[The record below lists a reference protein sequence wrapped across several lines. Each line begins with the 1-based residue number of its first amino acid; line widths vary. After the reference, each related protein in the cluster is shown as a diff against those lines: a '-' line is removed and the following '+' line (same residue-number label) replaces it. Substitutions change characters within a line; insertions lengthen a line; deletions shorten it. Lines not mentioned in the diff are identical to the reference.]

1 MRTKLL
7 LSTLLMF
14 FLINTSFGQGF
25 VFRVLASKGENKVK
39 KGVNGETVPLK
50 TGATLMSGDEL
61 IAASGAYIGLMHK
74 TGRTIEVRNPGVTKI
89 SDLETK
95 LASSK
100 TSTANK
106 YAQFVMNKMN
116 ESDGDVNSN
125 YRANMKATGAVKR
138 DVAGGSLN
146 VLLPSTVD
154 VLSQE
159 AIVGWISP
167 ESLENPTYVVSI
179 KNIFDEEIYSA
190 ETTKNSISL
199 NFEDEQLASERLV
212 ILKVQ
217 VKDNA
222 EMVSGEYGIKR
233 MSSDDAASINESLE
247 MLKAEVPMDDSPL
260 NRLIYASFYEENN
273 LFLDASTQYQKAIN
287 LSPEVDDFKSM
298 YEEFLLKNNLSQ

>member
-7 LSTLLMF
+7 LSTILMF
-14 FLINTSFGQGF
+14 FLINTSYGQGF

-39 KGVNGETVPLK
+39 KGVNGETIPLK

-61 IAASGAYIGLMHK
+61 IATNGAYIGLMHK

-100 TSTANK
+100 TNTANK

-125 YRANMKATGAVKR
+125 YRANMKATGAVTR
-138 DVAGGSLN
+138 AVEGTIN
-146 VLLPSTVD
+146 VLLPSSVD
-154 VLSQE
+154 VLSSE
-159 AIVGWISP
+159 AIVGWTVP
-167 ESLENPTYVVSI
+167 ENLENPTYVVSI

-190 ETTKNSISL
+190 ETTKSSIPL

-212 ILKVQ
+212 ILKVK
-217 VKDNA
+217 VKDNSDLF
-222 EMVSGEYGIKR
+222 SGDYGIKR
-233 MSSDDAASINESLE
+233 MSSDDAASIKENLD

-273 LFLDASTQYQKAIN
+273 LFLDASTQYQKAIS
-287 LSPEVDDFKSM
+287 LSPEVDDFQAM
-298 YEEFLLKNNLSQ
+298 YEEFLIKNGLSQ